1 MLKLKTTR
9 LLTKQ
14 ARAQYLSKTAR
25 GASAFLSADSA
36 KLRHRGTNAVHM
48 QFFNFQDLLLD
59 VQKNPVLL
67 EPRATRSGTDQHR
80 FDLAVQGFDSTSTN
94 LLLDVTVRSP
104 LADRVMDQAAVNRL
118 EAANKGVHD
127 KQEYYKAFKTD
138 NDTFWPLAVETFGGL
153 HHNVFKLLSASA
165 RRVGNRPPD
174 SASFLAP
181 SFSSWLRSHSVTPA
195 SNNSLKTT
203 PQPSRT
209 TSSSCWLDL
218 LLGFRCIGLF
228 T

>member
-118 EAANKGVHD
+118 LASCSRD
-127 KQEYYKAFKTD
+127 LW
-138 NDTFWPLAVETFGGL
+138 WP
-153 HHNVFKLLSASA
+153 
-165 RRVGNRPPD
+165 
-174 SASFLAP
+174 AP
-181 SFSSWLRSHSVTPA
+181 QCLQVALCLVATSGQPA
-195 SNNSLKTT
+195 SRLCFFPSTILLVLAAQSLRHAGVQQLSEDDAPTFEDDE
-203 PQPSRT
+203 Q
-209 TSSSCWLDL
+209 L
-218 LLGFRCIGLF
+218 LLA
-228 T
+228 

>member
-1 MLKLKTTR
+1 MFNCGADAAR
-9 LLTKQ
+9 DVRHNVMVLT
-14 ARAQYLSKTAR
+14 
-25 GASAFLSADSA
+25 
-36 KLRHRGTNAVHM
+36 
-48 QFFNFQDLLLD
+48 FQDLLLD

-153 HHNVFKLLSASA
+153 HHNVFKLLSASS

-181 SFSSWLRSHSVTPA
+181 SFSSYWLQRISTTLWRENCRLVSYLA
-195 SNNSLKTT
+195 AQSLRHAGVQQLSEDDAPTFEDDE
-203 PQPSRT
+203 Q
-209 TSSSCWLDL
+209 L
-218 LLGFRCIGLF
+218 LLA
-228 T
+228 